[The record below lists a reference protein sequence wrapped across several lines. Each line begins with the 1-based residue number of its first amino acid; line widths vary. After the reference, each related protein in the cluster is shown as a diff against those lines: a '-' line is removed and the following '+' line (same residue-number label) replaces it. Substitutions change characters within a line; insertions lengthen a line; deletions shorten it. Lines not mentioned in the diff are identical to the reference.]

1 MYEFLSWRVRG
12 VMTREVVTL
21 APEATI
27 AEAEERFARHDYDA
41 LPVLAPDGSLL
52 GIVSKLDV
60 LRAYHFTP
68 ETLVPRYEEIRQR
81 PVRTVMSTQPLTV
94 APDTPLSRVLET
106 LVATH
111 VKSVPVVQDG
121 RLVGIVS
128 RSDVVDALRRAGAGE
143 TPSS

>member
-1 MYEFLSWRVRG
+1 MYEFLSWRVRD

>member
-1 MYEFLSWRVRG
+1 MYEFLSQRVRD

>member
-1 MYEFLSWRVRG
+1 MYEFLSWRVRD
-12 VMTREVVTL
+12 VMTREVLTL

-128 RSDVVDALRRAGAGE
+128 RSDVVEALRRAGAGE

>member
-1 MYEFLSWRVRG
+1 MYEFLSWRVRD

-41 LPVLAPDGSLL
+41 LPVLAPDGSLA

-128 RSDVVDALRRAGAGE
+128 RSDVVGALRRAGAGE
-143 TPSS
+143 TPPP

>member
-1 MYEFLSWRVRG
+1 MYEFLSWRVRD
-12 VMTREVVTL
+12 VMTREVLTL

-27 AEAEERFARHDYDA
+27 AEAEEHFARHDYDA
-41 LPVLAPDGSLL
+41 LPVLAPDGSLA

-128 RSDVVDALRRAGAGE
+128 RSDVVEALRRAGAGE